1 MDGAARSPANTP
13 INHSDEASEKFL
25 ANEPP
30 RWSEGNENDDF
41 TLATLYPLVLFCPF
55 FIFFIA
61 RFFYFL
67 SLFPPLFFL
76 SLFSF
81 FFKIFRNLFDEPIAR
96 RWDLSKHS
104 RVESTFVLGKLDDWV
119 FGDRDERERFEGIVN
134 DFF

>member
-1 MDGAARSPANTP
+1 MSRDSVIFHHYRAGAGDSRGCTAKLLSRVSWKRFAGRGEMDGAARSPANTP

-96 RWDLSKHS
+96 R
-104 RVESTFVLGKLDDWV
+104 
-119 FGDRDERERFEGIVN
+119 
-134 DFF
+134 